1 MSFLRARGINDSS
14 MEFEPPIPGL
24 RASDADREATVSRLH
39 KAATEGRLD
48 ADELEERLTAAYAAK
63 FCTDLA
69 QLTADVTPPARH
81 PAHPSGAPVF
91 VSRPRR
97 TNGLAVASFVA
108 SLLWMWWFGSVV
120 AVVFGHLALRQ
131 INASGGRQTGRGL
144 AISGLVLGYAGIL
157 VAALLLVAGA
167 FT

>member
-1 MSFLRARGINDSS
+1 MD
-14 MEFEPPIPGL
+14 FEPPIPGL

-39 KAATEGRLD
+39 TAATEGRLD
-48 ADELEERLTAAYAAK
+48 ADELEERLTAAYEAK
-63 FCTDLA
+63 FCTDLEK
-69 QLTADVTPPARH
+69 LTADVTPPARRPVH
-81 PAHPSGAPVF
+81 QSGPPVF

-97 TNGLAVASFVA
+97 TNGLAVASLVTG
-108 SLLWMWWFGSVV
+108 LLWMWWFGSVV

-144 AISGLVLGYAGIL
+144 AITGLVLGYVGIL
-157 VAALLLVAGA
+157 VAALALVFGT